1 MKQKAQYED
10 LGSAREYVRQVR
22 NNGWPPG
29 LSVPEIQGLH
39 RHEHRYALALR
50 HELMNATEV
59 GGFAGIVFAEREW
72 FYDEVGGVIEKCD
85 KSTWFPQSGRGLDKH
100 GRRRKA

>member
-1 MKQKAQYED
+1 
-10 LGSAREYVRQVR
+10 
-22 NNGWPPG
+22 
-29 LSVPEIQGLH
+29 
-39 RHEHRYALALR
+39 
-50 HELMNATEV
+50 MNATEV